1 MSKNVL
7 MTIGGNESSF
17 AVEDKQDVVF
27 LPVGFD
33 LVSLRYFKHSP
44 PTYDDIEYAINYI
57 EDEIER
63 VAKKVPYD
71 GYSLVTDQPFIRDL
85 AKLSGAVG
93 VEGKGR
99 FQRDDLERLFGLY
112 AEIAAGRPAQSDESD
127 TSVTFYAQLLIFRE
141 FMHHLKFEYIVV
153 R

>member
-71 GYSLVTDQPFIRDL
+71 GYSLVTDQPFIQDL
-85 AKLSGAVG
+85 AKLSRAVG
-93 VEGKGR
+93 WKVRGAFSVMIWSACLVYMPR
-99 FQRDDLERLFGLY
+99 SQRG
-112 AEIAAGRPAQSDESD
+112 
-127 TSVTFYAQLLIFRE
+127 VQLNLMSLIP
-141 FMHHLKFEYIVV
+141 L
-153 R
+153 